1 MTDDQ
6 TPRYSIIF
14 DGELASGSSRK
25 AVLDN
30 LTRLT
35 NLSADELLD
44 SLFSVRPVVVT
55 QTSDAQLAKKYEQQF
70 RQAGLTV
77 TSQPYESSHDDI
89 VNADL
94 NFGHYAPLE
103 KQLSEPNFIVETNK
117 AAVLSESTIQKQTG
131 KYRVTFNGQVLNG
144 YTRDQVVENISS
156 LTNSSQQDVLDH
168 IFSAIP
174 VIICQTDDI
183 DLAHVYHQGFEQAG
197 LKVYLSTGEL
207 VPNSEIDARSY
218 LFIRDDKPAV
228 LPKKKVQR
236 FTYALYGLTGLA
248 FVCWVLIYLVIDSYL
263 KNDVEPVIQVQ
274 LIAQPVIKKIEPKK
288 APKKVEPAK
297 KPVAAKKKPVPE
309 KTPKPAKAQQ
319 KEVKAAP
326 PPEPEKI
333 AVKEPEK
340 PKKKKKNKQ
349 LQNLEG
355 KYNLQLLT
363 WFAQFQQQNPLQSKY
378 VEGEITLRITI
389 SRDGEIK
396 NIKVLKSTSEELQRI
411 VVMKFRKA
419 KDIPGVPKQITGSEY
434 SFDLPLRY
442 SFK

>member
-14 DGELASGSSRK
+14 DGELVSGTSRK
-25 AVLDN
+25 AVLEN
-30 LTRLT
+30 LIRLT

-55 QTSDAQLAKKYEQQF
+55 QTNDAQLAEKYERQF
-70 RQAGLTV
+70 HLAGLV
-77 TSQPYESSHDDI
+77 VSAQPYKSSHDDI

-103 KQLSEPNFIVETNK
+103 KQLSEPNFIVETNE
-117 AAVLSESTIQKQTG
+117 ATASESIIQKPTG
-131 KYRVTFNGQVLNG
+131 KYRVTFNGQLLKG
-144 YTRDQVVENISS
+144 YSRDQVIENISS
-156 LTNSSQQDVLDH
+156 LTNSSQQEVLDH

-174 VIICQTDDI
+174 VIICQTDDM
-183 DLAHVYHQGFEQAG
+183 DLAHAYHQGFDEAG
-197 LKVYLSTGEL
+197 LKVYLSTDEL
-207 VPNSEIDARSY
+207 VPSSEIDARSY
-218 LFIRDDKPAV
+218 LLIRDDKPAV
-228 LPKKKVQR
+228 SPEKKVQR
-236 FTYALYGLTGLA
+236 FTYTLYGLAGLA

-263 KNDVEPVIQVQ
+263 KNDVEPTIQVQ
-274 LIAQPVIKKIEPKK
+274 LIAQPVIKKVEPKK
-288 APKKVEPAK
+288 AQKKVEPAK
-297 KPVAAKKKPVPE
+297 KPAAAKKKPAPE
-309 KTPKPAKAQQ
+309 KTPQPAKVQQ
-319 KEVKAAP
+319 KEVKAVP

-333 AVKEPEK
+333 AAKEPEK
-340 PKKKKKNKQ
+340 PKKKKKSKK
-349 LQNLEG
+349 LQKLEG

-419 KDIPGVPKQITGSEY
+419 KSIPGVPKQITGKEY